1 MKEKKSLN
9 QMSLWDFVVVIFK
22 IVAALCILY
31 LGGIFL
37 VGFCVGL
44 ASLS

>member
-22 IVAALCILY
+22 IVVALCILY

-37 VGFCVGL
+37 VGLC
-44 ASLS
+44 ALSVSV